1 MNAELAAK
9 AKGQWFRICVPATNK
24 IARSMYESLGFREHE
39 VQLEKALGEESTLDE
54 GGEGA

>member
-9 AKGQWFRICVPATNK
+9 AKGQWFRICVSATNK